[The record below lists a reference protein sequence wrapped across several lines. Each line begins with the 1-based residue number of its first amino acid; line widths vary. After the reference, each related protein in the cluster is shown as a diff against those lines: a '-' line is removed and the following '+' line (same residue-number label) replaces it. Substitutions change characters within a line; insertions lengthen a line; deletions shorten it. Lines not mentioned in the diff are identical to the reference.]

1 MARACERNALTSKA
15 APWGGLEQQPRGVA
29 AAVTSQ
35 RSREAAYADLVAG
48 LLDLRSDP
56 ATERFDA
63 ELAAA
68 EDEGR
73 IDPQTSKV
81 LRWWQRES
89 LRTMVEHASAVVPP
103 TMLALEAAAGGS
115 EREVESSAQS
125 WARAAGDDTSAG
137 AAWTGSA
144 SRPGSAAEAAGAAEP
159 DETDDEVP
167 PPTDLSEHRRR
178 LLVAGLTRVR
188 P

>member
-1 MARACERNALTSKA
+1 M
-15 APWGGLEQQPRGVA
+15 
-29 AAVTSQ
+29 TSQ

-48 LLDLRSDP
+48 LLDLRTDP

-68 EDEGR
+68 EEDGR
-73 IDPQTSKV
+73 IDPQTAKV

-89 LRTMVEHASAVVPP
+89 LRTMVEHASSVVPP
-103 TMLALEAAAGGS
+103 TMLALEKAASGS
-115 EREVESSAQS
+115 EREVEVSAQS
-125 WARAAGDDTSAG
+125 WARAGNSGDAGPGPAGHAAGTSADT
-137 AAWTGSA
+137 ADTADDDS
-144 SRPGSAAEAAGAAEP
+144 P
-159 DETDDEVP
+159 DTDDPPVP

>member
-1 MARACERNALTSKA
+1 M
-15 APWGGLEQQPRGVA
+15 
-29 AAVTSQ
+29 TSQ
-35 RSREAAYADLVAG
+35 RSREAAYADLVSG
-48 LLDLRSDP
+48 LLDLRTDP

-73 IDPQTSKV
+73 IDPQTAKV

-103 TMLALEAAAGGS
+103 TMLAIEQAAAGS
-115 EREVESSAQS
+115 EREVEVSAQS
-125 WARAAGDDTSAG
+125 WARAGGSTGDSGTETSADPATPG
-137 AAWTGSA
+137 ADPTGLD
-144 SRPGSAAEAAGAAEP
+144 AA
-159 DETDDEVP
+159 VP

>member
-1 MARACERNALTSKA
+1 M
-15 APWGGLEQQPRGVA
+15 
-29 AAVTSQ
+29 
-35 RSREAAYADLVAG
+35 VAG

-68 EDEGR
+68 EEDGR
-73 IDPQTSKV
+73 IDPQTAKV

-89 LRTMVEHASAVVPP
+89 LRTMIEHASAVFPP
-103 TMLALEAAAGGS
+103 TMLALEQAADGS
-115 EREVESSAQS
+115 EREVEVSAQS
-125 WARAAGDDTSAG
+125 WARAAGDSFTDTSSPSV
-137 AAWTGSA
+137 AAERSAPDSSSA
-144 SRPGSAAEAAGAAEP
+144 SHRSDLDSSAA
-159 DETDDEVP
+159 VP

-188 P
+188 S

>member
-1 MARACERNALTSKA
+1 M
-15 APWGGLEQQPRGVA
+15 
-29 AAVTSQ
+29 TSQ
-35 RSREAAYADLVAG
+35 RSREVAYADLVAG

-68 EDEGR
+68 EEDGR
-73 IDPQTSKV
+73 IDPQTAKV

-89 LRTMVEHASAVVPP
+89 LRTMVEHASSVVPP
-103 TMLALEAAAGGS
+103 TMLALERAASGS
-115 EREVESSAQS
+115 EREVEVSAQS
-125 WARAAGDDTSAG
+125 WARAGHHSDDSDAATSADTAADTSAD
-137 AAWTGSA
+137 TA
-144 SRPGSAAEAAGAAEP
+144 SGLDAGLEGE
-159 DETDDEVP
+159 DESDHSDVP

>member
-1 MARACERNALTSKA
+1 M
-15 APWGGLEQQPRGVA
+15 
-29 AAVTSQ
+29 TSQ
-35 RSREAAYADLVAG
+35 RSREVAYADLVAG

-68 EDEGR
+68 EEDGR
-73 IDPQTSKV
+73 IDPQTAKV

-89 LRTMVEHASAVVPP
+89 LRTMVEHASSVVPP
-103 TMLALEAAAGGS
+103 TMLALERAASGS
-115 EREVESSAQS
+115 EREVEVSAQS
-125 WARAAGDDTSAG
+125 WARAGHH
-137 AAWTGSA
+137 
-144 SRPGSAAEAAGAAEP
+144 
-159 DETDDEVP
+159 TDDSDAATAADTDAGLGSEDESDHSDVP

>member
-1 MARACERNALTSKA
+1 MTS
-15 APWGGLEQQPRGVA
+15 
-29 AAVTSQ
+29 S

-73 IDPQTSKV
+73 IDPQTAKV
-81 LRWWQRES
+81 LRWWQREA
-89 LRTMVEHASAVVPP
+89 LRTMVEHASTVVPP
-103 TMLALEAAAGGS
+103 TMLAIEKAAAGS
-115 EREVESSAQS
+115 EREVEVSAQS
-125 WARAAGDDTSAG
+125 WARAGGSTGDSTGDSAGETSAADLGPADADTSPA
-137 AAWTGSA
+137 
-144 SRPGSAAEAAGAAEP
+144 
-159 DETDDEVP
+159 VP

-188 P
+188 S

>member
-1 MARACERNALTSKA
+1 M
-15 APWGGLEQQPRGVA
+15 
-29 AAVTSQ
+29 TSQ
-35 RSREAAYADLVAG
+35 RSREAAYADLVSG
-48 LLDLRSDP
+48 LLDLRTDP

-73 IDPQTSKV
+73 IDPQTAKV

-89 LRTMVEHASAVVPP
+89 LRTMVEHASTVLPP
-103 TMLALEAAAGGS
+103 TMLALERSASGS
-115 EREVESSAQS
+115 EREVAVSAQS
-125 WARAAGDDTSAG
+125 WARAAENDEDGDSA
-137 AAWTGSA
+137 T
-144 SRPGSAAEAAGAAEP
+144 
-159 DETDDEVP
+159 DEDSDGDGTEDPPAP

>member
-1 MARACERNALTSKA
+1 
-15 APWGGLEQQPRGVA
+15 
-29 AAVTSQ
+29 VTSQ

-68 EDEGR
+68 EEEGR
-73 IDPQTSKV
+73 IDPQTAKV

-103 TMLALEAAAGGS
+103 TMLALEQAATGS
-115 EREVESSAQS
+115 EREVEVSAQS
-125 WARAAGDDTSAG
+125 WARAAGDSLADTPAADLSSAD
-137 AAWTGSA
+137 SA
-144 SRPGSAAEAAGAAEP
+144 DA
-159 DETDDEVP
+159 TDTADSVP

-188 P
+188 S

>member
-1 MARACERNALTSKA
+1 VDRVV
-15 APWGGLEQQPRGVA
+15 P
-29 AAVTSQ
+29 SQ

-73 IDPQTSKV
+73 IDPQTAKV

-89 LRTMVEHASAVVPP
+89 LRSMVEHASTVVPP
-103 TMLALEAAAGGS
+103 TMLALEHAASGS
-115 EREVESSAQS
+115 EREAEVSAQS
-125 WARAAGDDTSAG
+125 WARAAGDDLGG
-137 AAWTGSA
+137 AAAGIDLAGRREHTPGTV
-144 SRPGSAAEAAGAAEP
+144 RPSDAADGA
-159 DETDDEVP
+159 DELPAP

>member
-1 MARACERNALTSKA
+1 M
-15 APWGGLEQQPRGVA
+15 
-29 AAVTSQ
+29 TSQ
-35 RSREAAYADLVAG
+35 RSREVAYADLVAG

-68 EDEGR
+68 EEDGR
-73 IDPQTSKV
+73 IDPQTAKV

-89 LRTMVEHASAVVPP
+89 LRTMVEHASSVVPP
-103 TMLALEAAAGGS
+103 TMLALERAASGS
-115 EREVESSAQS
+115 EREVEVSAQS
-125 WARAAGDDTSAG
+125 WARAGHHTEDSDAAAPTDTG
-137 AAWTGSA
+137 ARLDA
-144 SRPGSAAEAAGAAEP
+144 
-159 DETDDEVP
+159 DDESDHSDVP

>member
-1 MARACERNALTSKA
+1 V
-15 APWGGLEQQPRGVA
+15 AP
-29 AAVTSQ
+29 AVTSQ

-68 EDEGR
+68 EEEGR
-73 IDPQTSKV
+73 IDPQTAKV

-89 LRTMVEHASAVVPP
+89 LRTMVEHASVVVPP
-103 TMLALEAAAGGS
+103 TMLALEQAATGS
-115 EREVESSAQS
+115 EREVEVSAQS
-125 WARAAGDDTSAG
+125 WARAAGDSFTGEHAVASAADAAAADG
-137 AAWTGSA
+137 AADAGDADASA
-144 SRPGSAAEAAGAAEP
+144 
-159 DETDDEVP
+159 DVP

-188 P
+188 S

>member
-1 MARACERNALTSKA
+1 
-15 APWGGLEQQPRGVA
+15 
-29 AAVTSQ
+29 VTSS

-73 IDPQTSKV
+73 IDPQTAKV

-103 TMLALEAAAGGS
+103 TMMAIEQAAAGS
-115 EREVESSAQS
+115 ELEVEVSSQS
-125 WARAAGDDTSAG
+125 WARAAGDSVG
-137 AAWTGSA
+137 ATPAADIA
-144 SRPGSAAEAAGAAEP
+144 SSGSAAAVPDAA
-159 DETDDEVP
+159 DDSSPAVP

-188 P
+188 S

>member
-1 MARACERNALTSKA
+1 M
-15 APWGGLEQQPRGVA
+15 
-29 AAVTSQ
+29 TSQ
-35 RSREAAYADLVAG
+35 RSREAAYADLVSG
-48 LLDLRSDP
+48 LLDLRTDP

-73 IDPQTSKV
+73 IDPQTAKV

-89 LRTMVEHASAVVPP
+89 LRTMVEHASTVLPP
-103 TMLALEAAAGGS
+103 TMLALEKSASGS
-115 EREVESSAQS
+115 EREVEVSAQS
-125 WARAAGDDTSAG
+125 WARAAGSDGATGRDTNAADDDA
-137 AAWTGSA
+137 
-144 SRPGSAAEAAGAAEP
+144 
-159 DETDDEVP
+159 DDEDNDNEPAAP
-167 PPTDLSEHRRR
+167 PPTDLTEHRRR

>member
-1 MARACERNALTSKA
+1 
-15 APWGGLEQQPRGVA
+15 
-29 AAVTSQ
+29 VTSS

-73 IDPQTSKV
+73 IDPQTAKV
-81 LRWWQRES
+81 LRWWQREA
-89 LRTMVEHASAVVPP
+89 LRTMVEHASTVVPP
-103 TMLALEAAAGGS
+103 TMLAIEKAAAGS
-115 EREVESSAQS
+115 EREVEVSAQS
-125 WARAAGDDTSAG
+125 WARAGGSAGDSAGETSAADLGPADADTSPA
-137 AAWTGSA
+137 
-144 SRPGSAAEAAGAAEP
+144 
-159 DETDDEVP
+159 VP

-188 P
+188 S

>member
-1 MARACERNALTSKA
+1 
-15 APWGGLEQQPRGVA
+15 
-29 AAVTSQ
+29 VTSQ

-56 ATERFDA
+56 ATDRFDA

-68 EDEGR
+68 QDEGR
-73 IDPQTSKV
+73 IDAQTANV

-89 LRTMVEHASAVVPP
+89 LRTMVEHASSVVPP
-103 TMLALEAAAGGS
+103 TMLALEQAAAGS
-115 EREVESSAQS
+115 EREVEGSAQS
-125 WARAAGDDTSAG
+125 WARAAGDDLALR
-137 AAWTGSA
+137 APRA
-144 SRPGSAAEAAGAAEP
+144 SVDGPTTEP
-159 DETDDEVP
+159 DVPAEEPVP

>member
-1 MARACERNALTSKA
+1 
-15 APWGGLEQQPRGVA
+15 
-29 AAVTSQ
+29 VTSQ

-73 IDPQTSKV
+73 IDSQTAKV

-89 LRTMVEHASAVVPP
+89 LRTMVEHASSVVPP
-103 TMLALEAAAGGS
+103 TMIALEAAAGGS
-115 EREVESSAQS
+115 EREVASSAQS
-125 WARAAGDDTSAG
+125 WARAAGDDSARDAG
-137 AAWTGSA
+137 AGAGAGSGAKAGAGTG
-144 SRPGSAAEAAGAAEP
+144 PGSAAEP
-159 DETDDEVP
+159 DDEVP

>member
-1 MARACERNALTSKA
+1 MASD
-15 APWGGLEQQPRGVA
+15 
-29 AAVTSQ
+29 

-48 LLDLRSDP
+48 LLDLRTDP

-68 EDEGR
+68 EEEGR
-73 IDPQTSKV
+73 IDAQTAKV

-89 LRTMVEHASAVVPP
+89 LRTMVEHASSVVPP
-103 TMLALEAAAGGS
+103 TMLALERAAAGS
-115 EREVESSAQS
+115 EHEVQASARS
-125 WARAAGDDTSAG
+125 WARAGHQSDAVPAANVAAAGSGSSGLSAAASATSSG
-137 AAWTGSA
+137 ASA
-144 SRPGSAAEAAGAAEP
+144 SSAALAY
-159 DETDDEVP
+159 ETDDPDDTDEPVVP

>member
-1 MARACERNALTSKA
+1 M
-15 APWGGLEQQPRGVA
+15 
-29 AAVTSQ
+29 TSQ
-35 RSREAAYADLVAG
+35 RSREAAYADLVSG
-48 LLDLRSDP
+48 LLDLRTDP

-73 IDPQTSKV
+73 IDPQTAKV

-89 LRTMVEHASAVVPP
+89 LRTMVEHASTVLPP
-103 TMLALEAAAGGS
+103 TMLALERSASGS
-115 EREVESSAQS
+115 EREVAVSARS
-125 WARAAGDDTSAG
+125 WARAAENDEDGDSATDEDSDG
-137 AAWTGSA
+137 DGTH
-144 SRPGSAAEAAGAAEP
+144 EP
-159 DETDDEVP
+159 PAP

>member
-1 MARACERNALTSKA
+1 
-15 APWGGLEQQPRGVA
+15 
-29 AAVTSQ
+29 VTSQ
-35 RSREAAYADLVAG
+35 RSRQAAYADLVAG

-73 IDPQTSKV
+73 IDSQTAKV

-89 LRTMVEHASAVVPP
+89 LRTMVEHASSVVPP

-115 EREVESSAQS
+115 EREVASSARS
-125 WARAAGDDTSAG
+125 WARAAGDDSARDVGTGTDAG
-137 AAWTGSA
+137 AGAGAGAKAGAGARAGTG
-144 SRPGSAAEAAGAAEP
+144 PGSAAEA
-159 DETDDEVP
+159 DDEVP

>member
-1 MARACERNALTSKA
+1 MTS
-15 APWGGLEQQPRGVA
+15 
-29 AAVTSQ
+29 S

-56 ATERFDA
+56 ATGRFDA

-73 IDPQTSKV
+73 IDPQTAKV

-89 LRTMVEHASAVVPP
+89 LRTLVEHASAVVPP
-103 TMLALEAAAGGS
+103 TMLALEVAAGGS
-115 EREVESSAQS
+115 EREVESSAAS
-125 WARAAGDDTSAG
+125 WARAAGGESAG
-137 AAWTGSA
+137 DAAAWSG
-144 SRPGSAAEAAGAAEP
+144 PGTRADAGTES
-159 DETDDEVP
+159 ETSDDSQAP

-188 P
+188 S

>member
-1 MARACERNALTSKA
+1 M
-15 APWGGLEQQPRGVA
+15 
-29 AAVTSQ
+29 TSQ
-35 RSREAAYADLVAG
+35 RSREVAYADLVAG

-68 EDEGR
+68 VEDGR
-73 IDPQTSKV
+73 IDPQTAKV

-89 LRTMVEHASAVVPP
+89 LRTMVEHASSVVPP
-103 TMLALEAAAGGS
+103 TMLALERAASGS
-115 EREVESSAQS
+115 EREVEVSAQS
-125 WARAAGDDTSAG
+125 WARAGHHTEDSDAAAPADTSARLD
-137 AAWTGSA
+137 A
-144 SRPGSAAEAAGAAEP
+144 
-159 DETDDEVP
+159 DDESDHSDVP

>member
-1 MARACERNALTSKA
+1 MA
-15 APWGGLEQQPRGVA
+15 
-29 AAVTSQ
+29 SQ
-35 RSREAAYADLVAG
+35 RSREAAYADLVSG
-48 LLDLRSDP
+48 LLDLRTDP

-73 IDPQTSKV
+73 IDPQTAKV

-89 LRTMVEHASAVVPP
+89 LRTMVEHASTVLPP
-103 TMLALEAAAGGS
+103 TMLALEKSASGS
-115 EREVESSAQS
+115 EREVEVSAQS
-125 WARAAGDDTSAG
+125 WARAAGNDGASARDD
-137 AAWTGSA
+137 
-144 SRPGSAAEAAGAAEP
+144 
-159 DETDDEVP
+159 DDDDEADENDNEPPAP
-167 PPTDLSEHRRR
+167 PPTDLTEHRRR

>member
-1 MARACERNALTSKA
+1 
-15 APWGGLEQQPRGVA
+15 
-29 AAVTSQ
+29 VTSQ

-56 ATERFDA
+56 ATDRFDA

-68 EDEGR
+68 QDEGR
-73 IDPQTSKV
+73 IDPQTAKV

-103 TMLALEAAAGGS
+103 TMLALEQAAAGS
-115 EREVESSAQS
+115 EREVEVSAQS
-125 WARAAGDDTSAG
+125 WARAGGDEP
-137 AAWTGSA
+137 AA
-144 SRPGSAAEAAGAAEP
+144 RGSAAHEPADRPTEASEASEDGEDDAA
-159 DETDDEVP
+159 DLSVP

-188 P
+188 T

>member
-1 MARACERNALTSKA
+1 
-15 APWGGLEQQPRGVA
+15 
-29 AAVTSQ
+29 VTSQ
-35 RSREAAYADLVAG
+35 RSRQAAYADLVAG

-73 IDPQTSKV
+73 IDSQTAKV

-89 LRTMVEHASAVVPP
+89 LRTMVEHASSVVPP
-103 TMLALEAAAGGS
+103 TMIALEAAAGGS
-115 EREVESSAQS
+115 EREVASSAQS
-125 WARAAGDDTSAG
+125 WARAAGDDSARDAG
-137 AAWTGSA
+137 AGAGAKAGAGTG
-144 SRPGSAAEAAGAAEP
+144 PGSAAEP
-159 DETDDEVP
+159 DDEVP

>member
-1 MARACERNALTSKA
+1 MTSD
-15 APWGGLEQQPRGVA
+15 
-29 AAVTSQ
+29 

-48 LLDLRSDP
+48 LLDLRTDP

-68 EDEGR
+68 EEEGR
-73 IDPQTSKV
+73 IDAQTAKV

-89 LRTMVEHASAVVPP
+89 LRTMVEHASSVVPP
-103 TMLALEAAAGGS
+103 TMMALERAATGS
-115 EREVESSAQS
+115 EHEVQASARS
-125 WARAAGDDTSAG
+125 WARAGSQPGPAGPAGPAGPVGPAAPAAPAPASLADVSHRDEADDLD
-137 AAWTGSA
+137 
-144 SRPGSAAEAAGAAEP
+144 EP
-159 DETDDEVP
+159 VVP

-188 P
+188 Q